1 MYQQADILTFAHR
14 QPLMQEDLDLLL
26 HVDRAIPGS
35 VNYSIK
41 RYRKQPQWNI
51 DDTGVLVYHY
61 EKNNPGANS
70 LELRFCVSGNLY
82 CREKHT
88 ECDFCKFNSSGS
100 CVEKIESVDVLSFR
114 FTPTYLAQ
122 FTKNSKF
129 TTLTEEVL
137 AFNHQ
142 SSFSRRLTILT
153 CRRARNSQQR

>member
-26 HVDRAIPGS
+26 HVDRVIPGS

-61 EKNNPGANS
+61 EKNNPEVNS

-82 CREKHT
+82 CREKQT
-88 ECDFCKFNSSGS
+88 ECDFCKFII
-100 CVEKIESVDVLSFR
+100 C
-114 FTPTYLAQ
+114 
-122 FTKNSKF
+122 
-129 TTLTEEVL
+129 
-137 AFNHQ
+137 
-142 SSFSRRLTILT
+142 
-153 CRRARNSQQR
+153 